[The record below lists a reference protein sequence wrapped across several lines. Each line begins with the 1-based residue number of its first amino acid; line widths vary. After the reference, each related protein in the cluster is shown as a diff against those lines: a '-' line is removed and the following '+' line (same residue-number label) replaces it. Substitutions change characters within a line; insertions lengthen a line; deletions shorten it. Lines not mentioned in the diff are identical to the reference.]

1 MTDDMRI
8 RVDTEEFVLRA
19 DGDGLQVGRQV
30 AGDVAWLDT
39 VELSLLPAA
48 AREAL
53 ERGDASDDAL
63 LTAVRGIAQA
73 EDERG
78 G

>member
-8 RVDTEEFVLRA
+8 RVGSDEYVLRA

-39 VELSLLPAA
+39 VELALLPG
-48 AREAL
+48 ARGRRSSAGT
-53 ERGDASDDAL
+53 RP
-63 LTAVRGIAQA
+63 TTRC
-73 EDERG
+73 
-78 G
+78 